1 MPNHLHGIIKISN
14 KNDGSQTNGRGRP
27 MFLPKFPYLPKSI
40 GEHMGSPLPK
50 IVQWLKIMTTSEYIR
65 EIKAGNLK
73 TI

>member
-1 MPNHLHGIIKISN
+1 MT
-14 KNDGSQTNGRGRP
+14 D
-27 MFLPKFPYLPKSI
+27 PKSI
-40 GEHMGSPLPK
+40 VEHMGSPLPK